1 MVFSDPF
8 QGLGQGMAD
17 GRSGADDPRARKRAE
32 ELLMGARFDDARRE
46 LLALE
51 GEHPASAGVA
61 TRLAELAL
69 LDNRPEAAI
78 GYLDGIGSQPLSPHG
93 RWVQAQS
100 LRRAGR
106 SAAAADWFRRLGRP
120 EFAAALE
127 AFDNRPPYRVLGTA
141 SRWSIPFVASEPLP
155 LVSAVV
161 NGSAQGSFLVDTGA
175 GDVLLDEAFAR
186 NAGVVLG
193 GRETGQFAGGR
204 HGSVRH
210 GRADTLQMGEL
221 ELADLPLEVLD
232 LSTQL
237 AGFYQSHE
245 VAGII
250 GLELLSRFNVV
261 LDYPGGALHL
271 QRRKRATEVPGEDD
285 RRFWIAGDHYP
296 VAWGRLNDRPL
307 LWFLDTGMSGYDCL
321 VSSQVATAVGVRPSG
336 GTGHGYGGG
345 GPVETAPFIADSV
358 CLGPV
363 CARPARGVMA
373 AGFPLARRFGFH
385 VGGLLAHGFI
395 RHYRLSLDFD
405 AMTVAMTPSEDDP
418 ENAGEHR
425 GQ

>member
-1 MVFSDPF
+1 
-8 QGLGQGMAD
+8 MAD
-17 GRSGADDPRARKRAE
+17 GRSVADDPRVRKRAE
-32 ELLMGARFDDARRE
+32 ELMMGGRFEDARRE

-78 GYLDGIGSQPLSPHG
+78 GYLDGIGHQCLSPHG
-93 RWVQAQS
+93 RWVRAQS

-106 SAAAADWFRRLGRP
+106 TAAAADCFRRLGRP
-120 EFAAALE
+120 EFADVLAG
-127 AFDNRPPYRVLGTA
+127 FDDRPPYRIPGTA
-141 SRWSIPFVASEPLP
+141 TQWSIPFVASEPLP
-155 LVSAVV
+155 LVSALV

-186 NAGVVLG
+186 QAAVVLG

-210 GRADTLQMGEL
+210 GRAESLRFGEL

-232 LSTQL
+232 LSSQL
-237 AGFYQSHE
+237 AGFYQAHE

-250 GLELLSRFNVV
+250 GLELLCRFNVV
-261 LDYPGGALHL
+261 VDYPGNALHL
-271 QRRKRATEVPGEDD
+271 QRRGQTTQAPGADGQ
-285 RRFWIAGDHYP
+285 RFWIAGDHYP
-296 VAWGRLNDRPL
+296 VAWGRLNERPL

-336 GTGHGYGGG
+336 GTGRGYGGG
-345 GPVETAPFIADSV
+345 GPVQTVPFSADAV

-363 CARPARGVMA
+363 CAQPGRGVMA
-373 AGFPLARRFGFH
+373 ASFPLARRFGFH
-385 VGGLLAHGFI
+385 VGGLLAHGFF

-405 AMTVAMTPSEDDP
+405 AMTLAMMPSEDNP